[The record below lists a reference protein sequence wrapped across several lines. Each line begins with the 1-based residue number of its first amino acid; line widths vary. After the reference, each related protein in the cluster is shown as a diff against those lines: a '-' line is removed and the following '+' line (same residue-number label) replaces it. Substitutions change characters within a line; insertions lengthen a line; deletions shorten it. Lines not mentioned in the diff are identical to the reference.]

1 MIAQTLTGMADIFLV
16 TVSNRKEYFCNEFIS
31 EPVPLKPV
39 MKSRLI
45 SILLVVNLFSLIA
58 CEKETSNE
66 NGNIAGPAKG
76 DFYAILD
83 GKQWNA
89 DSVQLILVSS
99 NGATI
104 TGISKAGD
112 QISMV
117 LPVFKTGTY
126 MLGTQSSSYALFGN
140 LLTNNTNVYVS
151 NSGTAGG
158 TITISSIDTINQLVS
173 GSFQFMLVNP
183 ADNSSVTIT
192 NGIFSYVPY
201 GSGMGGNV
209 NPPVGGGADTL
220 NANIDGVKFV
230 SSDILPSLV
239 NGQLLIAGFSM
250 NGSQDIGLLMPPDI
264 KPGSYPLDFATGLYI
279 GIYNPSP
286 TVTLISQN
294 SGTLT
299 ILSHDIVAK
308 KIKGTFDFTAS
319 PTGTGTPAV
328 KAVITQ
334 GYFSVNY

>member
-1 MIAQTLTGMADIFLV
+1 
-16 TVSNRKEYFCNEFIS
+16 
-31 EPVPLKPV
+31 

-45 SILLVVNLFSLIA
+45 SIFLVVFLLSLIA
-58 CEKETSNE
+58 CKKETSNE
-66 NGNIAGPAKG
+66 SGNNAGPAKG
-76 DFYAILD
+76 DFYATLD

-89 DSVQLILVSS
+89 DSIQLILVSS
-99 NGATI
+99 NGTAI
-104 TGISKAGD
+104 TGISRTGEE
-112 QISMV
+112 ISME

-126 MLGTQSSSYALFGN
+126 MLGSQSPSYAVYGN
-140 LLTNNTNVYVS
+140 LLTNSTNVYVS

-173 GSFQFMLVNP
+173 GAFQFTLVNP

-192 NGIFSYVPY
+192 SGIFSYVPY
-201 GSGMGGNV
+201 GNGMGGGTNP
-209 NPPVGGGADTL
+209 PPVGGDADTL
-220 NANIDGVKFV
+220 NATVDGVKFV
-230 SSDILPSLV
+230 SSDIIPSLT
-239 NGQLLIAGFSM
+239 NGQLLIAGFSLS
-250 NGSQDIGLLMPPDI
+250 GSQDIGLLMPPEI

-286 TVTLISQN
+286 NVTLISQN
-294 SGTLT
+294 SGTLV

-319 PTGTGTPAV
+319 PTGSGTS
-328 KAVITQ
+328 AVITQ

>member
-1 MIAQTLTGMADIFLV
+1 M
-16 TVSNRKEYFCNEFIS
+16 
-31 EPVPLKPV
+31 
-39 MKSRLI
+39 
-45 SILLVVNLFSLIA
+45 VVILFSLIA
-58 CEKETSNE
+58 CEKEISNE
-66 NGNIAGPAKG
+66 TGGITGTAKG
-76 DFYAILD
+76 EFYASLD

-89 DSVQLILVSS
+89 DSVQLILVSAG
-99 NGATI
+99 GATI
-104 TGISKAGD
+104 TGISKTGD

-117 LPVFKTGTY
+117 LPALITGTY

-140 LLTNNTNVYVS
+140 LFTNNTNVYVS

-173 GSFQFMLVNP
+173 GSFQFTLVNP

-201 GSGMGGNV
+201 GNGMGGNI
-209 NPPVGGGADTL
+209 NPPPVGGDTDTL
-220 NANIDGVKFV
+220 NATIDGVKFV
-230 SSDILPSLV
+230 PSDILPSLT
-239 NGQLLIAGFSM
+239 NGKLLIAGFSM
-250 NGSQDIGLLMPPDI
+250 NGSQDIGILMPPDI

-299 ILSHDIVAK
+299 ILSHDAVAK

-319 PTGTGTPAV
+319 PTGTGSGTSV
-328 KAVITQ
+328 VITQ
-334 GYFSVNY
+334 GYFSVKY

>member
-1 MIAQTLTGMADIFLV
+1 
-16 TVSNRKEYFCNEFIS
+16 
-31 EPVPLKPV
+31 
-39 MKSRLI
+39 MKSHLS
-45 SILLVVNLFSLIA
+45 SILLVVILFSLIA
-58 CEKETSNE
+58 CQKETSNE
-66 NGNIAGPAKG
+66 TGNNTGPAKG
-76 DFYAILD
+76 DFYANLD

-89 DSVQLILVSS
+89 DSIQLILVSPG
-99 NGATI
+99 GATI

-117 LPVFKTGTY
+117 LPVFKAGTY
-126 MLGTQSSSYALFGN
+126 ILGTQSSSYALFGN

-158 TITISSIDTINQLVS
+158 TITISSIDTINQIVS
-173 GSFQFMLVNP
+173 GSFQFTLVNP

-201 GSGMGGNV
+201 GSGMGGNT
-209 NPPVGGGADTL
+209 NPPPVGGNTDTL
-220 NANIDGVKFV
+220 NATIDGVKFV
-230 SSDILPSLV
+230 SSDILPSLT

-286 TVTLISQN
+286 AETLISQN

-299 ILSHDIVAK
+299 ILSHDVVAK
-308 KIKGTFDFTAS
+308 KIKGRFDFTAT
-319 PTGTGTPAV
+319 PTGSGSGTF
-328 KAVITQ
+328 AVITQ